1 MGHLYKSSS
10 SMDTSR
16 LSSLHS
22 KVVLITGASSGI
34 GAGTALYLATLG
46 CRLSLVGRNVSAL
59 ENVREECRKAGAIQ
73 VMVMSKDLGIEEE
86 CIQAVQ
92 ETVDHYGRIDVMVH
106 SAGILVLGS
115 IETLSTEDYDRVM
128 NMNTRAAFLLTKSVM
143 PHLFLTRG
151 NIVHISSL
159 AGIRALPS
167 LLGYCM
173 SKAALDMLTRTV
185 ALEVADR
192 GVRVNAVN
200 PGVID
205 TPIFTNSGMG
215 KEESEKLLEKEKL
228 KNPLGRVGNVR
239 DVAETVAFLAS
250 DSASFITGQ
259 TLA

>member
-16 LSSLHS
+16 LSSLDS

-59 ENVREECRKAGAIQ
+59 ENVRDECRKAG
-73 VMVMSKDLGIEEE
+73 VMEVIVTGRDLGIEEE

-106 SAGILVLGS
+106 SAGILVPGS
-115 IETLSTEDYDRVM
+115 IETLTVSDYDRVM
-128 NMNTRAAFLLTKSVM
+128 NMNTRAAFLLTQSVM
-143 PHLFLTRG
+143 PHLLHTRG

-159 AGIRALPS
+159 AGIRALS
-167 LLGYCM
+167 GLLGYCM

-205 TPIFTNSGMG
+205 TPLFTNSGMG